1 MKKLI
6 TIILLIAAGQAMA
19 TDYYFSSST
28 GNDISGAG
36 TQLSPWAS
44 LTKAQ
49 TVATTG
55 NRLYFKRGDTF
66 TGSIVM
72 QGSGTSDTRIL
83 IDAYGTG
90 AKPII
95 TGFSTL
101 STWTNISGNIWETTS
116 AASTLS
122 TCNIASIGGAN
133 LAKGRM
139 PKTGYWTIGTTNG
152 TTTITDATNIS
163 TSVVSAGADAV
174 VRELM
179 YEVNNRVIS
188 NVSGNTITFASG
200 SPATGWGYF
209 LQNDVKLCTQANEW
223 YYNTSTKKFG
233 IYSSGSPSN
242 VKIPT
247 VETGI
252 NLNSKTSVTI
262 SNLQI
267 TGYNTY
273 GVNTTSSSNITV
285 TNCDFSFIGSD
296 GIYAYPN
303 SANLSVS
310 NSTFTDCGSRGIH
323 AGSSDAAVISGN
335 TLLRIG
341 HYAGMGTN
349 GDDSY
354 TGIIV
359 NGDNS
364 MCSDNS
370 VIRAGYCGI
379 RWDGEA
385 TAIQRNFVDTTNYVK
400 DDGGGIYSYQV
411 QYGNNQHVWP
421 SKRIIRDNIVLNSLG
436 AGAGSPFGNEGYGF
450 YFDGQSCDFDVKHN
464 TTANNSKA
472 GIFVNGGARFNID
485 SNTVYNSSRQIYV
498 IKIGGNITDI
508 SVNYNI
514 FVAKEATQYAAY
526 YEPGAASMP
535 ASFAAN
541 NNVYARPVDDDNTIW
556 VDFNGTNNYY
566 TLAQWKTVSGQ
577 DAASTK
583 SPIAVSSTAKLRIDY
598 NNTSSETAVYLPSIY
613 KDMKDNIYPGVAIIP
628 PYSSKVLAEYA
639 AIPDETPLIL
649 NVHIEND

>member
-72 QGSGTSDTRIL
+72 QGSNITITS
-83 IDAYGTG
+83 YGTG

-95 TGFSTL
+95 SGFSTL

-116 AASTLS
+116 AASTLA
-122 TCNIASIGGAN
+122 TCNIVSIGGAN

-174 VRELM
+174 IRELM

-310 NSTFTDCGSRGIH
+310 NSTFTDCGSRGGTCRLIRCGRNIGQH
-323 AGSSDAAVISGN
+323 AA
-335 TLLRIG
+335 
-341 HYAGMGTN
+341 
-349 GDDSY
+349 
-354 TGIIV
+354 
-359 NGDNS
+359 
-364 MCSDNS
+364 
-370 VIRAGYCGI
+370 
-379 RWDGEA
+379 
-385 TAIQRNFVDTTNYVK
+385 
-400 DDGGGIYSYQV
+400 
-411 QYGNNQHVWP
+411 
-421 SKRIIRDNIVLNSLG
+421 
-436 AGAGSPFGNEGYGF
+436 
-450 YFDGQSCDFDVKHN
+450 
-464 TTANNSKA
+464 
-472 GIFVNGGARFNID
+472 
-485 SNTVYNSSRQIYV
+485 
-498 IKIGGNITDI
+498 
-508 SVNYNI
+508 
-514 FVAKEATQYAAY
+514 
-526 YEPGAASMP
+526 
-535 ASFAAN
+535 
-541 NNVYARPVDDDNTIW
+541 
-556 VDFNGTNNYY
+556 
-566 TLAQWKTVSGQ
+566 
-577 DAASTK
+577 
-583 SPIAVSSTAKLRIDY
+583 
-598 NNTSSETAVYLPSIY
+598 
-613 KDMKDNIYPGVAIIP
+613 
-628 PYSSKVLAEYA
+628 
-639 AIPDETPLIL
+639 
-649 NVHIEND
+649 